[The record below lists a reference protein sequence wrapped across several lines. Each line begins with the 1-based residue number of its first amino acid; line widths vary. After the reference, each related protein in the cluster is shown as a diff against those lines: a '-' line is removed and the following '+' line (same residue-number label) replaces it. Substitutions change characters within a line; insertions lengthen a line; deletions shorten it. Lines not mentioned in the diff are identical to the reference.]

1 MSTIREISII
11 SHKGKNKN
19 SKTMV
24 LSILIKI
31 SMFLQKSTR
40 LNQLNGFPRMGNT
53 AAHFS
58 DKAEHSSIHQR
69 ETSEQDRAKREW
81 NMQKDVQL
89 GS

>member
-1 MSTIREISII
+1 
-11 SHKGKNKN
+11 
-19 SKTMV
+19 MV

-69 ETSEQDRAKREW
+69 ETNEQDRGQQRMKYEKRCPVRCLAYTL
-81 NMQKDVQL
+81 NQ
-89 GS
+89 